1 MLKTYRI
8 KRTPPK
14 PGSQPGSLVYTG
26 QNVDQKTNIQL
37 IRYNADWFDEN
48 TSFFEL
54 EQFKE
59 QMDEKHISWLNFH
72 GLNEVKYIK
81 GLGDQLSISNMIME
95 DMLDTRQ
102 RPKLEEMEDYLFFT
116 LKSITN
122 ARIDEEDEMNI
133 EQINFIVGKNYVVSL
148 QEKKADIFEEVRRRI
163 RNNSGVIRSKGS
175 DYLLFSL
182 LDAVIDQYYYVLDQ
196 VIGRIEQLE
205 EEVLENFDRDVLI
218 DIETQRKKLNNLM
231 RVINPLKD
239 AAFSLEI
246 RQKYIQ
252 KKNMKYFHDLKD
264 NVQNIIDQVDFNRNI
279 IDGLSNLYFSNLS
292 QNSNEIFKV
301 LTIISSI
308 FIPISFIAGVFGMNF
323 EKMYGLGDPDGFTI
337 TLTVM
342 ALIVVSMLIFF
353 KRKNWL

>member
-1 MLKTYRI
+1 
-8 KRTPPK
+8 
-14 PGSQPGSLVYTG
+14 
-26 QNVDQKTNIQL
+26 
-37 IRYNADWFDEN
+37 
-48 TSFFEL
+48 
-54 EQFKE
+54 
-59 QMDEKHISWLNFH
+59 
-72 GLNEVKYIK
+72 
-81 GLGDQLSISNMIME
+81 MIME

-122 ARIDEEDEMNI
+122 ARVDDDDEMNI

-148 QEKKADIFEEVRRRI
+148 QEKKADIFEELRKRI
-163 RNNSGVIRSKGS
+163 RKNSGVVRSKGS

-182 LDAVIDQYYYVLDQ
+182 LDSVIDQYYYVLDQ

-205 EEVLENFDRDVLI
+205 EEVLGNYDRDVLI

-264 NVQNIIDQVDFNRNI
+264 NVQNIIEQVEFNRNI

-292 QNSNEIFKV
+292 QNSNEIFRV

-323 EKMYGLGDPDGFTI
+323 DKMYGLSDPDGFAI